1 MTSSS
6 PSSPFRATFDC
17 LWCGTPWTTRGPDDL
32 EGWAQLCSTCLGKAG
47 SNPFLRIR
55 LRSAI
60 EARAAAGPSGPPA
73 ASASTNPE
81 AAPGSTVAPPAAP
94 AHQPTAPAPPRTT
107 APRRASSL
115 PAPAPTTFP
124 DDWFMRRG
132 EFAQGALHD
141 TAWEAELDVV
151 TRWLDGQPLAGRIEE
166 PAAGIGFFSPL
177 IADKGELHA
186 TDPDGAA
193 LDRARD
199 RLLAH
204 RLRAHLHVAD
214 PWVVPPRPGEPG
226 ADAVLASFLLGRVR
240 GAGLDTA
247 TASLLARLRPGGRL
261 ASIELLP
268 DPAGGPPESIPWT
281 WHAPGVMEASLRR
294 AGFRALQRTTTGR
307 FFVLTAAEAG

>member
-1 MTSSS
+1 MTSST
-6 PSSPFRATFDC
+6 PSSSFRATFDC
-17 LWCGTPWTTRGPDDL
+17 LWCGVPWTTRGPDDL
-32 EGWAQLCSTCLGKAG
+32 EGWAQLCSNCLGKAG
-47 SNPFLRIR
+47 SNPFLRGR
-55 LRSAI
+55 LRSAL
-60 EARAAAGPSGPPA
+60 EARAGAGQSTSAAPA
-73 ASASTNPE
+73 ATSTGPAPAAAAAASSH
-81 AAPGSTVAPPAAP
+81 AAHAPAAP
-94 AHQPTAPAPPRTT
+94 RAG

-124 DDWFMRRG
+124 DDWFLRHG
-132 EFAQGALHD
+132 PFARGALHD

-151 TRWLDGQPLAGRIEE
+151 TRWLDDQPLAGRIEE

-186 TDPDGAA
+186 SDPDGAA

-214 PWVVPPRPGEPG
+214 PWVVPARPGEPG
-226 ADAVLASFLLGRVR
+226 ADAVLAAFLLGRVR

-281 WHAPGVMEASLRR
+281 WHAPDVVEASLRR
-294 AGFRALQRTTTGR
+294 AGFRSLERTTTGR
-307 FFVLTAAEAG
+307 FFVLITAEAG